1 MRAALGAALESGPS
15 HAYLFRGPRGAG
27 KRAAARAFAAEIL
40 AAGAEDP
47 DDARRRALL
56 DPSPHP
62 DLVWLAPSGAQHL
75 VEAVRERVIRAASYR
90 PFEGGRRVF
99 VLESAEAMRDE
110 SQNALL
116 KTLEEP
122 PGFAHLI
129 LLSSEPEALLET
141 IASRCQPVEF
151 AALPS
156 EAVEAALEADPGI
169 DAGDEEIAAA
179 ARLSA
184 GDLELA
190 RFLLTDRG
198 QEAPRAA
205 RALGRSGPPAD
216 RLDALAR
223 AAEGRRGGRRATP
236 RPPPA
241 RRSRRRRRR
250 GSSAPPRRPNDEA
263 KRAGRRRRTET
274 LDLGLALCASW
285 FRDLAAIGA
294 GAEEVVFNRDR
305 LAQLRAAAEGLDP
318 AAARRAAE
326 LVQDTRR
333 RLDLNVSEELALEAL
348 CFRLER
354 EIEEG
359 GGEMGEGAAIRRA
372 TVEDAGHVARLLH
385 EFNSEYDEPTPG
397 VEALTEHARGLL
409 EAGEITALL
418 AGEAPDGFC
427 LLRFHRSI
435 YNGRPDAY
443 VQELYVVPARRGE
456 GLGRALLDAALDA
469 AREAGAPHIELT
481 TSEDD
486 TEALAL
492 YESSGFTNREG
503 GPDGPRMLYFERE
516 L

>member
-1 MRAALGAALESGPS
+1 MNDFALSDPPGAKNREIDAATEHQPRVRAALTAALASGPS

-40 AAGAEDP
+40 ATGAEDP

-75 VEAVRERVIRAASYR
+75 VEAVREQVIRAASYR

-141 IASRCQPVEF
+141 VASRCQPIEF
-151 AALPS
+151 AALPGD
-156 EAVEAALEADPGI
+156 AVEAALEADPAR
-169 DAGDEEIAAA
+169 DAGGEEIAAA
-179 ARLSA
+179 ARLAA

-190 RFLLTDRG
+190 RFLLSPQG
-198 QEAPRAA
+198 EKLRAA
-205 RALGRSGPPAD
+205 ALEVAGVVGPTTRPSSKPWR
-216 RLDALAR
+216 RLLT
-223 AAEGRRGGRRATP
+223 AAEEIGNDAEAAT
-236 RPPPA
+236 REA
-241 RRSRRRRRR
+241 LEAEKEAGIKRS
-250 GSSAPPRRPNDEA
+250 AKEMTDEA

-285 FRDLAAIGA
+285 FRDLAAVGS
-294 GAEEVVFNRDR
+294 GAEEVAFNRDR

-348 CFRLER
+348 YFRLER
-354 EIEEG
+354 EI
-359 GGEMGEGAAIRRA
+359 
-372 TVEDAGHVARLLH
+372 D
-385 EFNSEYDEPTPG
+385 
-397 VEALTEHARGLL
+397 
-409 EAGEITALL
+409 
-418 AGEAPDGFC
+418 
-427 LLRFHRSI
+427 
-435 YNGRPDAY
+435 
-443 VQELYVVPARRGE
+443 
-456 GLGRALLDAALDA
+456 
-469 AREAGAPHIELT
+469 
-481 TSEDD
+481 
-486 TEALAL
+486 
-492 YESSGFTNREG
+492 
-503 GPDGPRMLYFERE
+503 
-516 L
+516 